1 MEFIKNDVKIYILS
15 GKSGC
20 GKTQAANCI
29 IDYYGKYNKKGV
41 DLAYAYYL
49 KDYAKRILGW
59 DGKEETKPRDFLQQ
73 IGSELIKKHVN
84 KDLVVNRLLDDIE
97 VFSYF
102 YDVIVISD
110 ARFIDEINLVKDRY
124 KDSISINIV
133 RNQENKLTTEER
145 KHDTETSLDNYSGYD
160 YVLKNNGTLI
170 ELEVQVIDIIKEVD
184 NNE

>member
-1 MEFIKNDVKIYILS
+1 MEFIKRNVKIYILS

-20 GKTQAANCI
+20 GKTQVANYI
-29 IDYYGKYNKKGV
+29 INYYDKYNKKGIS
-41 DLAYAYYL
+41 LAYADYL

-59 DGKEETKPRDFLQQ
+59 DGKEETKPRTFLQQ
-73 IGSELIKKHVN
+73 IGSELIKEHVN
-84 KDLVVNRLLDDIE
+84 KDLVVDRLLDDIE

-110 ARFIDEINLVKDRY
+110 ARFIDEINLVKNKY

-133 RNQENKLTTEER
+133 RDQENKLTLEE
-145 KHDTETSLDNYSGYD
+145 KNHDTETSLDSYNDYD
-160 YVLKNNGTLI
+160 HVIKNNGTLTQ
-170 ELEVQVIDIIKEVD
+170 LEKKVIDIIKGVD

>member
-1 MEFIKNDVKIYILS
+1 MEFIKNNVKIYILS
-15 GKSGC
+15 GKSGS
-20 GKTQAANCI
+20 GKTQVANYI
-29 IDYYGKYNKKGV
+29 IDYYDKHNKKGIS
-41 DLAYAYYL
+41 LAYAYYL

-84 KDLVVNRLLDDIE
+84 KDLVVSRLLDDIE

-110 ARFIDEINLVKDRY
+110 ARFIDEINMVKDRY
-124 KDSISINIV
+124 KDSISINMV
-133 RNQENKLTTEER
+133 RYQENNLTNEE
-145 KHDTETSLDNYSGYD
+145 KNHDTETSLDKYSGYD
-160 YVLKNNGTLI
+160 YVIKNNGTLA
-170 ELEVQVIDIIKEVD
+170 ELETKVLDIIKGVN